1 MPTAAALCSTTCGKV
16 WHGATRATRHP
27 HLRRMSGSATGYGG
41 GMVPP
46 QGIPVRTLDLSAV
59 GRITVTLTDESE
71 LITSGLRAMLE
82 PYGDHVAL
90 VTSWRFG
97 RPADVVLH
105 DPASSG
111 NDAQIDRLLAGGDGS
126 RVVLYTWQVTPALVD
141 SALARGLRG
150 CLSKRL
156 GGEDLVADLLRIVDG
171 EVVVDAGPEGRRAA
185 SAQDPIE
192 PLSARELQVVTL
204 ITRGFSNQDIARE
217 LTLSINSVKSYV
229 RSAYRKMG
237 VTSRSRAV
245 LWGVRH
251 GCLAEPSPAEPAA
264 EAFSLADAG

>member
-1 MPTAAALCSTTCGKV
+1 M
-16 WHGATRATRHP
+16 
-27 HLRRMSGSATGYGG
+27 GYSG

-46 QGIPVRTLDLSAV
+46 QGIHTRTLDLSVV

-90 VTSWRFG
+90 VSCWRSG

-105 DPASSG
+105 DPASPG
-111 NDAQIDRLLAGGDGS
+111 NEARIDRLLAGGDGS

-156 GGEDLVADLLRIVDG
+156 GGEDLVADLLRIMDG
-171 EVVVDAGPEGRRAA
+171 EVVVDVGPEGRRAA
-185 SAQDPIE
+185 AARDPVE

-204 ITRGFSNQDIARE
+204 ITRGLSNQEIARE

-251 GCLAEPSPAEPAA
+251 GCLAEPASA
-264 EAFSLADAG
+264 EATSGALSLADAG